1 MIKDDVAKILE
12 EGQKGIDN
20 IKGLIEEVAN
30 DTIHS
35 EEWKSDKIK
44 DLQNSIKNIISE
56 HTNKALKLF
65 DEEIKKLES
74 INPYADNNPE
84 ETANILKMIELS
96 RNTMT
101 EGEIKHLLNTY
112 KDNGI
117 VVRALS
123 SVAAEKDIPLG
134 ESGYIP
140 KTDNVEFWKNETA
153 SVLSRNTSDLETLGT
168 SVLLNSMDI

>member
-1 MIKDDVAKILE
+1 MIKDDIAKLLE
-12 EGQKGIDN
+12 EGQKRIDS
-20 IKGLIEEVAN
+20 IKALMEEVKN
-30 DTIHS
+30 DTVHS
-35 EEWKSDKIK
+35 EEWRADKYKELQGTVK
-44 DLQNSIKNIISE
+44 DIIAE
-56 HTNKALKLF
+56 HTNSAIKLF

-112 KDNGI
+112 KDNSI
-117 VVRALS
+117 VARALS

-134 ESGYIP
+134 ECGYIP
-140 KTDNVEFWKNETA
+140 KTDNIEHWKNETA
-153 SVLSRNTSDLETLGT
+153 DILSRNTNDLETLGT
-168 SVLLNSMDI
+168 AVLLNSMDI